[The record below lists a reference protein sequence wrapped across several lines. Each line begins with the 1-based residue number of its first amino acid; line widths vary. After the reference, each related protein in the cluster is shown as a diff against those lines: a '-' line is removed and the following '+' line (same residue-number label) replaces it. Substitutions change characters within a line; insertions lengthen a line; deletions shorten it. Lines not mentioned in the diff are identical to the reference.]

1 MVAAYVQLVRQNCD
15 RYAHLPVYS
24 VPVPYS
30 RKRNQQKASAAA
42 LGSASPDGL
51 GRLYGSSFVLPYGS
65 LPLRRTWPVSFC
77 PKAEFS
83 FLHQVRHLHHSLPGS
98 LLRHSLTG
106 GGRKNESFT

>member
-15 RYAHLPVYS
+15 RCAHLPVYS

-42 LGSASPDGL
+42 LGSASPDDL
-51 GRLYGSSFVLPYGS
+51 GRLYGGSLVLPYGS

-77 PKAEFS
+77 PKAEFA
-83 FLHQVRHLHHSLPGS
+83 FLYQVRHMHYSLPSS
-98 LLRHSLTG
+98 LLHHSLTG

>member
-1 MVAAYVQLVRQNCD
+1 MVAAHVQLVRQNYSH
-15 RYAHLPVYS
+15 RAHLPVYS

-30 RKRNQQKASAAA
+30 RKRDHQKASVAA

-77 PKAEFS
+77 PKAKFA
-83 FLHQVRHLHHSLPGS
+83 FLHQVTTSLANWW
-98 LLRHSLTG
+98 RQE
-106 GGRKNESFT
+106 K

>member
-1 MVAAYVQLVRQNCD
+1 MVVAYVQLVRQNCD

-30 RKRNQQKASAAA
+30 RKRNQQKASATA

-77 PKAEFS
+77 PKAKFA
-83 FLHQVRHLHHSLPGS
+83 FLHQARHLHHSLPGS
-98 LLRHSLTG
+98 LLYYSLTG
-106 GGRKNESFT
+106 GDGKNESFT

>member
-15 RYAHLPVYS
+15 RCAHLPVYS
-24 VPVPYS
+24 VSVPYS
-30 RKRNQQKASAAA
+30 RKRNQQKASVAA
-42 LGSASPDGL
+42 LGSASLDGL
-51 GRLYGSSFVLPYGS
+51 GRLHGGSLVLPYGS

-83 FLHQVRHLHHSLPGS
+83 FLHQVRHMHHSLPGS
-98 LLRHSLTG
+98 LLHHTLTG